1 MITPA
6 PIVSTRPHVEAF
18 FSRIDPVRGRLIFAI
33 DATASRQPTWDMA
46 AKLTG
51 AMFNEVAAIGGLD
64 VQLIYFRGWNEC
76 VASRWLTDAQS
87 LTNIMSRVMCAAG
100 HTQICK
106 VLNHVRKEHAKQPIN
121 AVVFIGDACEET
133 PADLYEATCS
143 VPVFLFQEGSNP
155 QISAIFATLAK
166 LTGGAHVEFNANSP
180 VTLAELLK
188 AVATFAAGGSK
199 ALANQASAAARLL
212 LTQIKKQA

>member
-1 MITPA
+1 MIVTTPA
-6 PIVSTRPHVEAF
+6 VPTRPHLETF
-18 FSRIDPVRGRLIFAI
+18 FARVDPVRGRLIFAI

-46 AKLTG
+46 AQLQ
-51 AMFNEVAAIGGLD
+51 AEMFNAVAAIGSLD
-64 VQLIYFRGWNEC
+64 VQLVYFRGWNEC
-76 VASRWLTDAQS
+76 VASRWLSDARALRS
-87 LTNIMSRVMCAAG
+87 VMSGIACKAG
-100 HTQICK
+100 HTQIGK
-106 VLNHVRKEHAKQPIN
+106 VLRHVSKEHQKQPID

-155 QISAIFATLAK
+155 PTSAIFATLAK

-180 VTLAELLK
+180 LTLAELLK
-188 AVATFAAGGSK
+188 AVATFAAGGRK

-212 LTQIKKQA
+212 LTQIKK